1 MSEPAVSMCFA
12 NSYSEKLKHF
22 DKALSSE
29 VANLKPFSPA
39 DFREMDSTAIVF
51 FENIIELFKIFVP
64 WKFIHCK

>member
-39 DFREMDSTAIVF
+39 DFREMDSTAIAF
-51 FENIIELFKIFVP
+51 FWKYYRTFQNICAMEIYSL
-64 WKFIHCK
+64 